1 MSRKSWLLKIGAS
14 ASYVREA
21 ETHLRLAAG
30 SEPPAEHPETGAQLF
45 LLDVKST
52 SLSGGWVAASDCTA
66 ETVILGQ
73 GREDRR
79 GPLNLGP
86 KRERQKL
93 SGLFPL
99 LGADDMAAWAQ
110 LPPLLCLEDYQA
122 DILVEL
128 LANSAQAQK
137 EAKLAAKDPRRRR
150 AVPPAA
156 TTAQATWPWSDPD
169 LALGADPDSAGD
181 SVIDTEVSVGQSH
194 TAASASAAGG
204 AFAPALSSD
213 RPASRPAP
221 SALGKR
227 PMPPP
232 PRYSLLTS

>member
-14 ASYVREA
+14 ASYIREA
-21 ETHLRLAAG
+21 KTHLRLAAG

-52 SLSGGWVAASDCTA
+52 SLSGGWVAASGCTA

-93 SGLFPL
+93 SALFPL
-99 LGADDMAAWAQ
+99 LGADDMATWAQ

-122 DILVEL
+122 DILVAAVGRPNLITAEMVKPGATVIDVGINRVEGRLVGDVDFEGVCRVAGRITPVPGGVGPLTVAML
-128 LANSAQAQK
+128 LANTL
-137 EAKLAAKDPRRRR
+137 LAAELRSRR
-150 AVPPAA
+150 
-156 TTAQATWPWSDPD
+156 
-169 LALGADPDSAGD
+169 G
-181 SVIDTEVSVGQSH
+181 
-194 TAASASAAGG
+194 
-204 AFAPALSSD
+204 
-213 RPASRPAP
+213 
-221 SALGKR
+221 
-227 PMPPP
+227 
-232 PRYSLLTS
+232 